1 MKLGVFTVSGRT
13 LLGETDG
20 TTIYGIAWP
29 DTDMRGLIRRGISP
43 IRTYERFPLEGATIR
58 PPLLPGKI
66 IAVGKNY
73 AEHARETG
81 GSVPERPLLF
91 AKLTSALIG
100 HRAAI
105 TWRADVTQA
114 VDWEAELAV
123 VIGRQARAVP
133 EERALD
139 HVFGYTLANDVTARD
154 LQASEP
160 QWLRGKG
167 LDTFCPLG
175 PVIVTKESLP
185 DPQSVALRTTVNG
198 QVMQDGTTAD
208 MVFGVAALIAYI
220 SAHITLEPGDVI
232 LTGTP
237 AGVGHG
243 MTPPRYLADGDV
255 VTVSS
260 PAIGDLTNSCSV
272 LA

>member
-1 MKLGVFTVSGRT
+1 MKLGVFTVNGRT
-13 LLGETDG
+13 LLGEIDG
-20 TTIYGIAWP
+20 DTICGVAWP
-29 DTDMRGLIRRGISP
+29 DTNMRGLIQRGITP
-43 IRTYERFPLEGATIR
+43 TRAYERFPLEGAIIR
-58 PPLLPGKI
+58 PPVQPGKI
-66 IAVGKNY
+66 IAVGRNY

-81 GSVPERPLLF
+81 SGVPERPLLF

-114 VDWEAELAV
+114 VDWEGELAV
-123 VIGRQARAVP
+123 VIGRQARGVTQ
-133 EERALD
+133 ENALS

-167 LDTFCPLG
+167 MDTFCPLG
-175 PVIVTKESLP
+175 PVIVTRDAVP
-185 DPQSVALRTTVNG
+185 DPQALTLRTTVNG
-198 QVMQDGTTAD
+198 QLMQDGTTAD
-208 MVFGVAALIAYI
+208 MVFSVAALISFI

-243 MTPPRYLADGDV
+243 MNPPRYLADGDV

-260 PAIGDLTNSCSV
+260 PLIGDLTNPCSV
-272 LA
+272 I